1 MNKTKRPALLAGLCI
16 TTVEVLMFIIAQL
29 FTKDSHI
36 IVQIVFWVCI
46 VILLI
51 NISSFYTVNLSAK
64 EFKEKRYLPWLSFIL
79 ISIYECYYLAVL
91 IITVR
96 DGISG
101 PDVLVVAQFLIILL
115 GLLLY
120 IPGIL
125 TKIIDNK
132 LTYEEQDKKNLEK

>member
-29 FTKDSHI
+29 FAKDSHI

-101 PDVLVVAQFLIILL
+101 ADSLVVAQFSIILL